1 MISFRNEKLKSAII
15 RLSAE
20 FLNREAS
27 KQSLITV
34 TDCEFVGDNQA
45 CTIIVSVFP
54 PDQGK
59 TALAFLKRKRIEL
72 RDYLRANLRAG
83 RLPRVDFTLASGDK
97 W

>member
-1 MISFRNEKLKSAII
+1 MSIHDEKLKSAII
-15 RLSAE
+15 KLAAE

-34 TDCEFVGDNQA
+34 TDCEFIGDNQE
-45 CTIIVSVFP
+45 CVIIVSVFP

-83 RLPRVDFTLASGDK
+83 RLPRVDFTLASGDE